1 MKFTIYQDSRVG
13 KRATNQDRLLYR
25 YSQDALLMVVADGM
39 GGHSHGDIAA
49 QVATVRIAK
58 LFDNAAVPRIRDPQ
72 LFLRQALLDAHRAV
86 QSLSSGQPRPP
97 HTTCVVCL
105 IQDGLAWWAHAG
117 DSRLY
122 LLRKGQLLAR
132 TRDHSYVE
140 ALLQR
145 GLIQTGEMQ
154 RHPERHLVLS
164 CLGAESEPKID
175 IEIARELDAGDVIL
189 LCTDGLWEA
198 IREQTL
204 VDAMARGDV
213 IKVAPQLMNLA
224 ESNAGDNGDNL
235 TLIAARWDGANDGPA
250 TIIDHSPTIAGGY
263 DSHQSAS
270 LSDEE
275 IERAITD
282 IRNRLNPD
290 KRNN

>member
-13 KRATNQDRLLYR
+13 KRTTNQDRLLYR

-49 QVATVRIAK
+49 QLATVRIAK
-58 LFDNAAVPRIRDPQ
+58 FFDNAAVPRIRDPQ
-72 LFLRQALLDAHRAV
+72 QFLREAMLDAHRAV
-86 QSLSSGQPRPP
+86 QMLSSGQPRPP

-105 IQDGLAWWAHAG
+105 IQDGRAWWAHAG

-122 LLRKGQLLAR
+122 LLRKGQLLVR

-145 GLIQTGEMQ
+145 GLIKASEMQ
-154 RHPERHLVLS
+154 RHPDRHLVLS

-175 IEIARELDAGDVIL
+175 IEAARELNAGDVIL

-198 IREQTL
+198 LREQTL

-213 IKVAPQLMNLA
+213 MKVAPQLMNLA
-224 ESNAGDNGDNL
+224 ETNAGDNGDNL
-235 TLIAARWDGANDGPA
+235 TLIAARWDGGNEGPS
-250 TIIDHSPTIAGGY
+250 TIIDHNPTITCGT
-263 DSHQSAS
+263 DDHQSAS

-275 IERAITD
+275 IESAIMD

>member
-13 KRATNQDRLLYR
+13 GRATNQDRLLYR

-49 QVATVRIAK
+49 QVATIRIAK
-58 LFDNAAVPRIRDPQ
+58 QFDMAAVPRIKDPPQ
-72 LFLRQALLDAHRAV
+72 FLRDALLDAHRAV
-86 QSLSSGQPRPP
+86 QILSSGQPRPP
-97 HTTCVVCL
+97 HTTCVACL
-105 IQDGLAWWAHAG
+105 IQDGRAWWAHAG

-122 LLRKGQLLAR
+122 LLRKGQLMAR

-145 GLIQTGEMQ
+145 GLIKAGEMY
-154 RHPERHLVLS
+154 RHPERNLVLS
-164 CLGAESEPKID
+164 CLGAENDPKID
-175 IEIARELDAGDVIL
+175 VETAYELHSGDVIL

-198 IREQTL
+198 VQEQTM

-213 IKVAPQLMNLA
+213 MKVAPKLMNLA

-235 TLIAARWDGANDGPA
+235 TLIALRWDGCNAGPA
-250 TIIDHSPTIAGGY
+250 TIVDHSPTIAGGT
-263 DSHQSAS
+263 DNHRSTP

-275 IERAITD
+275 IQRAIAD
-282 IRNRLNPD
+282 IKIRLNPD